1 MLGRVAWERRRVS
14 AMADDMSVP
23 RLIVPA
29 MASGL
34 FSRSDQPEI
43 PVGPD
48 VVLRPWRLDDA
59 AAVMEAFADPE
70 IQHWHVRSADSVDEA
85 GEWITARQRG
95 WVAEAELNWAVAE
108 QRTGT
113 LLGRMSLKGVD
124 LCDGS
129 AGLAYWMVP
138 AARGR
143 GLCTQAAQVLCRWAF
158 DHAGFHRIGLE
169 HSTANHGSC
178 RVAVKA
184 GFVAEGIRRGSALHT
199 DGWHDMHVHARL
211 ATDVRAF

>member
-1 MLGRVAWERRRVS
+1 M
-14 AMADDMSVP
+14 P
-23 RLIVPA
+23 RLIAPA

-34 FSRSDQPEI
+34 FSGSDHPELS
-43 PVGPD
+43 VGPD
-48 VVLRPWRLDDA
+48 VVLRAWRTADS
-59 AAVMEAFADPE
+59 AAVLEAFADPE
-70 IQHWHVRSADSVDEA
+70 IQRWHVRRADSVEEA
-85 GEWITARQRG
+85 AEWIAARQRG
-95 WVAEAELNWAVAE
+95 WAAETELNWALAE
-108 QRTGT
+108 QRTGM
-113 LLGRMSLKGVD
+113 LLGRMTLGGVD

-158 DHAGFHRIGLE
+158 DDAGFHRIGLE

-184 GFVAEGIRRGSALHT
+184 GFLAEGIRRGSALHA
-199 DGWHDMHVHARL
+199 DGWHDMHVHSRL
-211 ATDVRAF
+211 ATDVHAF

>member
-1 MLGRVAWERRRVS
+1 VV
-14 AMADDMSVP
+14 DDVSVP
-23 RLIVPA
+23 RLIAPA

-34 FSRSDQPEI
+34 FSGSDHPELS
-43 PVGPD
+43 VGQG

-59 AAVMEAFADPE
+59 AAVMEAFADPD
-70 IQHWHVRSADSVDEA
+70 IQCWHVRRADSLEEA
-85 GEWITARQRG
+85 AEWITARQRG
-95 WVAEAELNWAVAE
+95 WAAETELSWAVAE
-108 QRTGT
+108 EQTGA
-113 LLGRMSLKGVD
+113 LLGRMTLGKVD
-124 LCDGS
+124 LDGGS

-158 DHAGFHRIGLE
+158 DDAGFHRIGLE
-169 HSTANHGSC
+169 HSTANQASC

-184 GFVAEGIRRGSALHT
+184 GFLAEGIRRGSALHA

-211 ATDVRAF
+211 DTDVHAF